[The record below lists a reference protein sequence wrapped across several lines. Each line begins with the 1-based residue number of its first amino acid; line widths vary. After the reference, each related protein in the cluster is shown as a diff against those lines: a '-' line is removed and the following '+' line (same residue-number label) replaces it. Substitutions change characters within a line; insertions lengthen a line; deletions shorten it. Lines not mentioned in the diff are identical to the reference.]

1 MTKSRDRLPDGLSP
15 LKHSFQVRPSV
26 AIAGTISPT
35 AYAQTP
41 DAQTSDSVT
50 LSSTAQSLLSNS
62 PSTTSNSTEPT
73 PAEVALQTLQAGAA
87 SDSANIALQTLKSI
101 NKGPAR
107 RPGEFVGK
115 RCDGERR
122 HQRAQSDGSGRALSP
137 GTEGRR
143 LQPGP
148 CERSLELMRM
158 FLTTASKSVWAS

>member
-101 NKGPAR
+101 NKALH
-107 RPGEFVGK
+107 
-115 RCDGERR
+115 D
-122 HQRAQSDGSGRALSP
+122 AQANSSGSGVTANGVTNALSQTVP
-137 GTEGRR
+137 VG
-143 LQPGP
+143 L
-148 CERSLELMRM
+148 
-158 FLTTASKSVWAS
+158 